1 MILSLIIPALSTR
14 GLFRLLVCWIVLV
27 SPCVVKN
34 TEDDKEIVT
43 TRVQVAV
50 GDVAPRNGVFF
61 AA

>member
-1 MILSLIIPALSTR
+1 M
-14 GLFRLLVCWIVLV
+14 LVCWIVLV